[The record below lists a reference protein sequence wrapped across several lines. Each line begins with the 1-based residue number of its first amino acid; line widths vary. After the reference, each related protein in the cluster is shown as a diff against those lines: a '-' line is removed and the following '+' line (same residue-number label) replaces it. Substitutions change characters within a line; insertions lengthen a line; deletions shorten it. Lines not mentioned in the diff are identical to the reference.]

1 MMEVDGWLWC
11 ERRWS
16 DSVMGV
22 TVSAFS
28 AHDDDVSSEGRS
40 SAAFDG

>member
-1 MMEVDGWLWC
+1 MIEVD
-11 ERRWS
+11 
-16 DSVMGV
+16 VMGV

-28 AHDDDVSSEGRS
+28 AHDDVSSEGRS